1 MAIEQD
7 YLLRQIKGV
16 AKVIGQILFHRE
28 SFDYVLPENGN
39 YSEFDN
45 LFLKLN
51 SMLEN
56 NEINEA
62 ENLLFEHIDGKN
74 PVYLQIALSFYETLA
89 KKPEK
94 VLTEN
99 NFSKAEI
106 EQGFLDVLELYNIK
120 VERKK

>member
-16 AKVIGQILFHRE
+16 AKVIAQILFHRE

-89 KKPEK
+89 QKPEK

-106 EQGFLDVLELYNIK
+106 EQGF
-120 VERKK
+120 